1 MYSRGRSRRRTEE
14 RRHENEDEE
23 LVANLE
29 GEQQL
34 DEGAIQMTVTR
45 LSDMS
50 FSGVHSTNT
59 MLITVT
65 RRTALFLLANHSIS
79 RGTKNMLQSAISN
92 GGRIAGGEVV
102 SRKSRQEAPLANSN
116 DVLDRLRTTAS

>member
-1 MYSRGRSRRRTEE
+1 MTRLRMYSRGKSRLRTEE

-45 LSDMS
+45 LSDRR
-50 FSGVHSTNT
+50 FSGIYSTNT

-79 RGTKNMLQSAISN
+79 KGTKNMLQSAMSN
-92 GGRIAGGEVV
+92 GGRIAGSEVV
-102 SRKSRQEAPLANSN
+102 SRKKSKKHPRGQQ
-116 DVLDRLRTTAS
+116 